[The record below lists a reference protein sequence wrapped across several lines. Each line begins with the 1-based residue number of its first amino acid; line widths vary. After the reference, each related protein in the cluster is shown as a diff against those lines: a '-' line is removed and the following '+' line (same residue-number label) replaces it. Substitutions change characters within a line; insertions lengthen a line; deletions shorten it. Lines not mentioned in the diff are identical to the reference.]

1 MEKGSKMIGTI
12 IKWFIHSRIFE
23 ILVAFV
29 IDSVIFGEAMFTLS
43 KVLFSIIKN
52 NTYRICMC
60 IGICILSA
68 VFCYQY
74 SKWGLLLALIVMLIS
89 AFITITE
96 KEIMSKVDNVK
107 FSINEKF
114 KISSLEAWGSLSI
127 LALFGPV
134 LLCLNVIVC
143 KYFDVAVIG
152 WFKFYWTFEEGLFQY
167 GIIRYTIALAPWL
180 ILLLTFG
187 SLNELRTNEWLID
200 LAEVRR
206 KEILKERDEANRI
219 LQLNPDSDIALYND
233 VKEVNSGV
241 EENNLN
247 EVEDASESIL
257 DDISKFI

>member
-1 MEKGSKMIGTI
+1 MIGTI
-12 IKWFIHSRIFE
+12 FKWFTHSIIFQ
-23 ILVAFV
+23 ILVALV
-29 IDSVIFGEAMFTLS
+29 IDGVIFGEVMLTLS

-52 NTYRICMC
+52 NIYRICVC

-74 SKWGLLLALIVMLIS
+74 SKWGFLLALVVMLIS
-89 AFITITE
+89 AFIIITE

-114 KISSLEAWGSLSI
+114 KISSLETWGSLSI

-143 KYFDVAVIG
+143 NYFDVAVVG

-167 GIIRYTIALAPWL
+167 GIIRYMIALAPWL

-187 SLNELRTNEWLID
+187 SLNELRTNEWLVD
-200 LAEVRR
+200 LEEVRR

-219 LQLNPDSDIALYND
+219 LLLNPDSDIDSYND
-233 VKEVNSGV
+233 MEEVNSGV
-241 EENNLN
+241 EENKLD
-247 EVEDASESIL
+247 EVEDDSENIL
-257 DDISKFI
+257 NDISKFI